1 MRLRGKGEVEDMK
14 IITKKRLFI
23 RKHYDFLL
31 VDLLAVVLG
40 FIVAYIFRRSLN
52 INMYNQDYLWVF
64 ATVSILSFLL
74 VEIASENLNGIIA
87 RGLVRETQVVV
98 TEMTIAWTVYITILF
113 LTHTVFALSR
123 IFAGVTYILSIF
135 FLLLFRNLWKMFSKF
150 SRKSEEVMP
159 ELLIVSEAS
168 RTQAVLERLVPG
180 ALSRQYEICAVVMN
194 GKGIPDY
201 HDWYPHDTGLEN
213 ISKYIGQRRVQ
224 YAYVELDDREEEKT
238 VIDQLLNA
246 GVVVHRSLG
255 DSVLDYADQEI
266 GQLNGKSVIVISGAK
281 SSLTSRADK
290 AWQRLRQKMSNAREK
305 APDEK

>member
-1 MRLRGKGEVEDMK
+1 MK

-31 VDLLAVVLG
+31 VDLLA
-40 FIVAYIFRRSLN
+40 FIASFVVAYIFRRSLN
-52 INMYNQDYLWVF
+52 INLYNQDLLWVF
-64 ATVSILSFLL
+64 GLASAVSFIL
-74 VEIASENLNGIIA
+74 VELASENLNGIIA

-98 TEMTIAWTVYITILF
+98 GQMTVTWTLYLSILF
-113 LTHTVFALSR
+113 FTHTIFALSR
-123 IFAGVTYILSIF
+123 IFAAATYILCIF
-135 FLLLFRNLWKMFSKF
+135 FLLMFRNIWKMVSKF
-150 SRKSEEVMP
+150 SRKSDKVIP

-168 RTQAVLERLVPG
+168 RAQAVLDRLVSG
-180 ALSRQYEICAVVMN
+180 ALSRQYEICAVITN
-194 GKGIPDY
+194 GKGTPDY
-201 HDWYPHDTGLEN
+201 HDWYPNETGLEN

-255 DSVLDYADQEI
+255 DSVLEYADQEI
-266 GQLNGKSVIVISGAK
+266 GQLDGKSVIVISGAH
-281 SSLTSRADK
+281 SSLISKADK

-305 APDEK
+305 APGE